1 MNIFIYKFIGV
12 INMEKKRVSSDSKI
26 NKIKREIGKSY
37 EKLSKN
43 NVFSAKRLYIKI
55 MKIYINLRDS
65 RQKMVYSDILALY
78 KKRKDIEAKLLSE
91 LKNKGEEKKRQN
103 LEKMQKKEE
112 EKMKKM
118 FIKKKNEKSN
128 IMKTFLHPSYLIAIA
143 VIILNISLLF
153 LFRKQI
159 SEIGVQ
165 EDVMNSVPSLIFLF
179 IGSALLLFILIVFFA
194 KDVKK
199 KILVDWY
206 DYLLKR
212 FLPIIIFWFGIFI
225 LVAIVLLFWI
235 FAPISTS
242 IEPANT
248 NYIAMGL
255 LGFFL
260 IIIILLISRWL
271 GRDVKKYSKHRD
283 NEISLPFVNPFVLVH
298 NERKPDKVNKKKIKK
313 IENKIDETITNENI
327 KKDLDSALKT
337 IIEVRELLLKK
348 EAGEAKILC
357 DKIVEKSKN
366 LDKEAKELIFSIVE
380 DLRKEIYGTN
390 KTDTTNSNIS

>member
-1 MNIFIYKFIGV
+1 
-12 INMEKKRVSSDSKI
+12 MEKKRVSSDSKI

-235 FAPISTS
+235 FAPISKS
-242 IEPANT
+242 IEPSNT

-260 IIIILLISRWL
+260 IIIILLIPKWL

-298 NERKPDKVNKKKIKK
+298 NERKSDKVNKKKIKK